1 MIGSGRD
8 DALGD
13 VFVSTP
19 PGYLYSSTLTRF
31 DDLHLPYNVTYE
43 KLSKTTRQTRVL
55 PSTFGSWLRGC
66 NAGDGEP
73 FLFKNILAHPFYLF
87 GTFSGPVKT
96 WQHQNYF
103 LFNCALLLFF
113 SLVDTCTFYHESSIN
128 SVAGSFPLHVHLIF
142 LLFLVKHIE
151 NHINKPA
158 LCRYKSY
165 VLRAIDYNN

>member
-1 MIGSGRD
+1 VIGSGRD

-103 LFNCALLLFF
+103 LFNCALLLLFF
-113 SLVDTCTFYHESSIN
+113 SS
-128 SVAGSFPLHVHLIF
+128 
-142 LLFLVKHIE
+142 
-151 NHINKPA
+151 
-158 LCRYKSY
+158 RYLY
-165 VLRAIDYNN
+165 VLPWIVHQFRRRKFSIACSFNFLTVSCKTHWKSH